1 MYRRTKKAQE
11 ARARQLEAMRAG
23 RERAR
28 LAREPEPRAAELPE
42 LRMRLTVERFD
53 FGRDVHV
60 FELHKTRRVDVY
72 RITVDGKPWKCGGL
86 TAALEGV
93 RKACPRVLSPRAVG

>member
-1 MYRRTKKAQE
+1 MYRRTRKAQE
-11 ARARQLEAMRAG
+11 ARTRQLEAMRAG

-28 LAREPEPRAAELPE
+28 LAREPEPRAADLPD

-53 FGRDVHV
+53 FGQEAHV

-72 RITVDGKPWKCGGL
+72 RITVDGKEWKRGGL

-93 RKACPRVLSPRAVG
+93 RKACPRVLSARAL